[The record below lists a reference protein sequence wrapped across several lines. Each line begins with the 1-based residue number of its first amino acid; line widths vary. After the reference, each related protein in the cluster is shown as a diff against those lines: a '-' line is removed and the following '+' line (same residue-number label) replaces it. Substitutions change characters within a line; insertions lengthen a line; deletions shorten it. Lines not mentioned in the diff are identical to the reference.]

1 MRICV
6 SYIIARTSNIIKWDD
21 DDDDDDDVLD
31 QHAYLDFDSGSLLK
45 QQSAGRSV
53 IPLGLFLILSQPVLA
68 LTAYYCVLGGE
79 EANTNVIV
87 FGLTTT
93 HDLPHSRRVH

>member
-1 MRICV
+1 MRL
-6 SYIIARTSNIIKWDD
+6 
-21 DDDDDDDVLD
+21 VLD

-68 LTAYYCVLGGE
+68 LTAYYLLKSE
-79 EANTNVIV
+79 YFFQQHWESEY
-87 FGLTTT
+87 FFQQ
-93 HDLPHSRRVH
+93 HWESEYFFQQHWESEYFFRKKP

>member
-1 MRICV
+1 VRF
-6 SYIIARTSNIIKWDD
+6 
-21 DDDDDDDVLD
+21 VLD

-79 EANTNVIV
+79 EVNTNVIV
-87 FGLTTT
+87 FGLTRSWL
-93 HDLPHSRRVH
+93 LPT